1 MLNQVILIGRLTKDP
16 ELKYTQGSGTPVAT
30 FTLAVD
36 RPYTNQQGQRE
47 ADFIPIQVWR
57 KAAENCAKYLAKG
70 SLVAIT
76 GRIQTRSWDGND
88 GKKHY
93 ATEVVADTVRF
104 LNSKKQSSNNESDTD
119 ILEGFVPVDEE
130 DLPF

>member
-36 RPYTNQQGQRE
+36 RNYTNQQGQRE

-57 KAAENCAKYLAKG
+57 KTAENCAKYLAKG

-93 ATEVVADTVRF
+93 ATEVIADTVRF
-104 LNSKKQSSNNESDTD
+104 LDTKKKQQEDD
-119 ILEGFVPVDEE
+119 IEVPEGFIPVDES